1 MNPRRPRKNVSDSQN
16 WEHQATIRREQ
27 APQVMDGDLK
37 PWRLYGLEGAVEP
50 EPLEVMKDLFT
61 RYRTVRGKATNN
73 AYTDDALQ
81 RSCCAFIRRWNASR
95 REGTSFTS
103 WLDGREG
110 KRDRHAIG
118 DLRRRIYRMTCD
130 EYHLC
135 YVHVREGCP
144 TCNVGRSRPVRQEW
158 DDLVCTQWMPDHIR
172 P

>member
-1 MNPRRPRKNVSDSQN
+1 
-16 WEHQATIRREQ
+16 
-27 APQVMDGDLK
+27 MDGDLK

-81 RSCCAFIRRWNASR
+81 RSWCAFIRRWNASR

-110 KRDRHAIG
+110 TRDRHAIG
-118 DLRRRIYRMTCD
+118 DLRRRICHRDRSGRNGTTWC
-130 EYHLC
+130 
-135 YVHVREGCP
+135 VREACP
-144 TCNVGRSRPVRQEW
+144 IIFVHGLPVMREAFRSSRCPSYGE
-158 DDLVCTQWMPDHIR
+158 
-172 P
+172 